1 MELED
6 QAREARFRT
15 AKKADSGKGAYSLY
29 STDDIINNFSLA
41 LVAYANDSSDASPDA
56 NSSAD
61 ETVGFGH
68 WLTLLT
74 IPERI

>member
-1 MELED
+1 MTIVL
-6 QAREARFRT
+6 
-15 AKKADSGKGAYSLY
+15 K
-29 STDDIINNFSLA
+29 NFSLA

-61 ETVGFGH
+61 ETVEFGH